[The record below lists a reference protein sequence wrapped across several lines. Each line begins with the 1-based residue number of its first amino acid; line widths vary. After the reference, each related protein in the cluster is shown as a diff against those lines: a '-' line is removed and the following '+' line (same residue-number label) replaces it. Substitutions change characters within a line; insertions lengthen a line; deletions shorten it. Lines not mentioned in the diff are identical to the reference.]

1 MSEFRR
7 DEVSAALEA
16 PHLGSCRYGH
26 AVRPVLI
33 VRLMMKGQ
41 ELATAVGAT
50 RTVVRHPAGRGN
62 ATLLLFQL
70 DLLLLLLLD
79 GLVLQSAS

>member
-16 PHLGSCRYGH
+16 SHLGSCRYGH

-62 ATLLLFQL
+62 ATLLLLFQL
-70 DLLLLLLLD
+70 DLLLLLD